1 MKILE
6 YNNKVIKDMNEEKS
20 RLKNSAINV
29 FFGILSQATVIILNF
44 ITRTVFIKTLGEE
57 YLGINGLFTNILSML
72 SLADLGFDVAVVYSM
87 YKPIAEKDNRKLAT
101 LMNFYKKIYVIIAI
115 FIAVIGI
122 IIIPFLDDIIN
133 LENKIDHIILYYL
146 LYLINTIVTYLL
158 ANRVAIINAD
168 QKMYIIKRYTTI
180 FKVIQAILQI
190 IVLIVKKSFLLYLL
204 VQILCNL
211 LINLYGAYKAKKM
224 YPFINDKESK
234 ITKEEQKSIFSN
246 VKSMF
251 VYKIGSVVLNN
262 TDSIIISKYINT
274 VMVGFY
280 SNYLTIISAINTF
293 LTIVFTSI
301 TASLGNLNVS
311 ATGEKKAD
319 ILYKLDFIAN
329 WSYGFCSVCI
339 FTLCG
344 HFIGLIWG
352 TKYILSNIVLIAI
365 TINFYIVGNSQPII
379 LYRNTTGMFKEA
391 KYIFIWTSII
401 NIVLSIALACIL
413 PTEEL
418 KLFGILIA
426 TPISRVLTNVWY
438 EPYKLFTIFFNK
450 KPNRYYFKKIK
461 DFIIVMIII
470 LITWNITNLFKELNV
485 VNFIIK
491 VIISI
496 IIPNILYWLVYRKTN
511 EFKFF
516 KEILVKILIDKIRKN
531 I

>member
-1 MKILE
+1 
-6 YNNKVIKDMNEEKS
+6 MNEEKS

-44 ITRTVFIKTLGEE
+44 ITRTVFIKMLGEE

-87 YKPIAEKDNRKLAT
+87 YKPIAEKDNKKLAG
-101 LMNFYKKIYVIIAI
+101 LMNFYKKVYIIIAI
-115 FIAVIGI
+115 MIAIIGI
-122 IIIPFLDDIIN
+122 SIIPFLNNIIN
-133 LENKIDHIILYYL
+133 LENEIEHVVLYYL
-146 LYLINTIVTYLL
+146 LYLINTIMTYLL

-180 FKVIQAILQI
+180 FKIIQAILQI
-190 IVLIVKKSFLLYLL
+190 MALVIAKSFFVYLL
-204 VQILCNL
+204 IQILCNL
-211 LINLYGAYKAKKM
+211 LINLYGAYKARKM
-224 YPFINDKESK
+224 YPFIRNKKSK

-251 VYKIGSVVLNN
+251 IYKIGAVMLTN
-262 TDSIIISKYINT
+262 TDGIIISKYINT
-274 VMVGFY
+274 IMVGFY
-280 SNYLTIISAINTF
+280 SNYLTIMSAIDTF
-293 LTIVFTSI
+293 LTIIFTSI
-301 TASLGNLNVS
+301 TASVGNLNVS
-311 ATGEKKAD
+311 ATGEKKTE

-329 WSYGFCSVCI
+329 WGYGFCSVCL

-352 TKYILSNIVLIAI
+352 TKYILSNIVLMTIV
-365 TINFYIVGNSQPII
+365 INFYIVGNSQPII

-401 NIVLSIALACIL
+401 NISLSIILACIL

-438 EPYKLFTIFFNK
+438 EPYKLFTIFLNTKPK
-450 KPNRYYFKKIK
+450 KYYIKKIK
-461 DFIIVMIII
+461 DFLIVMIVI
-470 LITWNITNLFKELNV
+470 LITYYIASVFKELNI
-485 VNFIIK
+485 VNFILK
-491 VIISI
+491 VIICMI
-496 IIPNILYWLVYRKTN
+496 VPNIIYWIFYRKTN
-511 EFKFF
+511 EFKFYKDTF
-516 KEILVKILIDKIRKN
+516 IKIMDNKFGSKLRKI
-531 I
+531 